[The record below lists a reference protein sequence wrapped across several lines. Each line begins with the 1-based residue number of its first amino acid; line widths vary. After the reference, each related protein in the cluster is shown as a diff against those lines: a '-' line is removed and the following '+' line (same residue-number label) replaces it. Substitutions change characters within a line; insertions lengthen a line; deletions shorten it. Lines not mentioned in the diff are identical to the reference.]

1 MKFFTRLYQC
11 VRLRIYR
18 HFAAEFHVVSE
29 AREADLRRELKKEVE
44 VVEALRKEF
53 LEELHLTRSHLA
65 KDLRIVHHDLHVL
78 NGSKYGPERNLKS
91 PVPVEKEQ
99 S

>member
-11 VRLRIYR
+11 VRLRVYR

-29 AREADLRRELKKEVE
+29 TREADLRRELKKEVE

-53 LEELHLTRSHLA
+53 LEELHLTRSHFA
-65 KDLRIVHHDLHVL
+65 RDLRTVHTDIHALD
-78 NGSKYGPERNLKS
+78 GKFGPHIRLKS
-91 PVPVEKEQ
+91 PIPHVEEAA
-99 S
+99 